1 MSFEWAYYG
10 ETLKNIKRGKV
21 FSEYSEDPDLSI
33 YEYTYDEYIFP
44 EIIRIIDEV
53 LDGDE
58 QQIQYL
64 FETSDLS
71 NLDIDINKYHDV
83 EQLKKIKRFIEEYI
97 KNNDKNSFES
107 AKKLIEEYEWAKVIK
122 PKKSVKEYYSE
133 LQKCFVFNKRRKI
146 TSKDLAYIKSL
157 FGEDYR
163 EKLNMMLNYDKNDN
177 DSIKNPYV
185 KKILPNT

>member
-44 EIIRIIDEV
+44 EIIKKIDEV

-83 EQLKKIKRFIEEYI
+83 EQLKKIKRLIEEYI
-97 KNNDKNSFES
+97 KNNNIKLFED
-107 AKKLIEEYEWAKVIK
+107 AQELMNKYEWAVVSN

-133 LQKCFVFNKRRKI
+133 LQECFTFKKQREI
-146 TSKDLAYIKSL
+146 TTNDLVNIKNL
-157 FGEDYR
+157 FGEDYP
-163 EKLNMMLNYDKNDN
+163 EKLSMILKYDKDDN